1 MTGTIK
7 IDWGLEV
14 VGDTKD
20 TDFFYARLR
29 PVVNFKRGRLSE
41 EEIAK
46 MNENYDRL
54 KSVFDKLKNNQN

>member
-1 MTGTIK
+1 MATMTGTIK

-46 MNENYDRL
+46 IIKETIQEQLNA
-54 KSVFDKLKNNQN
+54 KKGK

>member
-1 MTGTIK
+1 MATMTGTIK

-46 MNENYDRL
+46 MIKETIQERL
-54 KSVFDKLKNNQN
+54 NAKKRK

>member
-1 MTGTIK
+1 MATMTGTIK

-46 MNENYDRL
+46 IIKENIQE
-54 KSVFDKLKNNQN
+54 KLNAKKRK

>member
-1 MTGTIK
+1 MATMTATIK

-20 TDFFYARLR
+20 TNFFYARLR

-41 EEIAK
+41 EEIAQIIK
-46 MNENYDRL
+46 ENIQERL
-54 KSVFDKLKNNQN
+54 NAKKRK

>member
-1 MTGTIK
+1 MATMTGTIK
-7 IDWGLEV
+7 IDWGLGV

-46 MNENYDRL
+46 MIKENIQERL
-54 KSVFDKLKNNQN
+54 NAKKGK

>member
-1 MTGTIK
+1 MATMTGTIK

-46 MNENYDRL
+46 IIKETIQERLNE
-54 KSVFDKLKNNQN
+54 KKGK

>member
-1 MTGTIK
+1 MATMTGTIK

-46 MNENYDRL
+46 MIKETIQEQ
-54 KSVFDKLKNNQN
+54 KNKKKGK

>member
-1 MTGTIK
+1 MATMTGTIK
-7 IDWGLEV
+7 IDWGLEI

-20 TDFFYARLR
+20 TDFFYARFR

-46 MNENYDRL
+46 MIKENIQERL
-54 KSVFDKLKNNQN
+54 NARKGK

>member
-1 MTGTIK
+1 MATMTGTIK

-14 VGDTKD
+14 VGDTKG

-29 PVVNFKRGRLSE
+29 PVVNFKRERLSE

-46 MNENYDRL
+46 MIKETIQERL
-54 KSVFDKLKNNQN
+54 NAKKGK

>member
-1 MTGTIK
+1 MATMTGTIK

-46 MNENYDRL
+46 TIKETIQERL
-54 KSVFDKLKNNQN
+54 NAKKGK

>member
-1 MTGTIK
+1 MATMTGTIK

-46 MNENYDRL
+46 MRKENIQSRL
-54 KSVFDKLKNNQN
+54 NAKKGK

>member
-1 MTGTIK
+1 MATMTGTIK

-46 MNENYDRL
+46 TIKGTIQERL
-54 KSVFDKLKNNQN
+54 NAKKGK

>member
-46 MNENYDRL
+46 MIKEIIQERL
-54 KSVFDKLKNNQN
+54 NAKKGK

>member
-1 MTGTIK
+1 MATMTGTIK

-41 EEIAK
+41 EEIEKMIKEIIQERLNAK
-46 MNENYDRL
+46 
-54 KSVFDKLKNNQN
+54 KGK

>member
-1 MTGTIK
+1 MATMTGTIK

-20 TDFFYARLR
+20 TDFFYARLC

-46 MNENYDRL
+46 MIKETIQERL
-54 KSVFDKLKNNQN
+54 NAKKGK

>member
-46 MNENYDRL
+46 MIKETIQE
-54 KSVFDKLKNNQN
+54 KIKKKKGK